1 MLRVGLTGGLASGK
15 STVSRELARLGCA
28 VLCADEVGHAVLETG
43 GEAFAAV
50 VEAFG
55 PSILDAAG
63 RIARPKLAAIVFDDD
78 TQLKRLN
85 ALVHPAVYAREEAW
99 LQRVEDGDPNAIAVV
114 EAAILIEA
122 GSYRHYDKV
131 VLAVCE
137 QRQQIE
143 RAMARDGL
151 TREQAEAR
159 LRRQMS
165 LEEKKRY
172 ADYQIDTSGTIE
184 ATLDQVRRLYE
195 SLRSGIQ

>member
-28 VLCADEVGHAVLETG
+28 VLCADEVGHAVLEPG

-55 PSILDAAG
+55 ASILDAAG

-78 TQLKRLN
+78 SQLKRLN
-85 ALVHPAVYAREEAW
+85 ALVHPAVYAREEEW
-99 LQRVEDGDPNAIAVV
+99 LQGVEDADPSTIAVV

-137 QRQQIE
+137 ERQQIE

-184 ATLDQVRRLYE
+184 ATLGQVRRVYE
-195 SLRSGIQ
+195 SLRSGMQ

>member
-15 STVSRELARLGCA
+15 STVARELARLGAA
-28 VLCADEVGHAVLETG
+28 VLSADEVGHAVLEPG
-43 GEAFAAV
+43 GEAYAGV

-63 RIARPKLAAIVFDDD
+63 RIARPKLAAIVFDDE

-99 LQRVEDGDPNAIAVV
+99 LQRVEDSAPDAIAVV

-122 GSYRHYDKV
+122 GSYRHYHKV
-131 VLAVCE
+131 VLAVCGE
-137 QRQQIE
+137 PQQIE
-143 RAMARDGL
+143 RAMARDGI

-159 LRRQMS
+159 LRRQMR

-172 ADYQIDTSGTIE
+172 ADYQVDTSGTIE
-184 ATLDQVRRLYE
+184 ATLEQVRRLYE
-195 SLRSGIQ
+195 SLRSVRQ